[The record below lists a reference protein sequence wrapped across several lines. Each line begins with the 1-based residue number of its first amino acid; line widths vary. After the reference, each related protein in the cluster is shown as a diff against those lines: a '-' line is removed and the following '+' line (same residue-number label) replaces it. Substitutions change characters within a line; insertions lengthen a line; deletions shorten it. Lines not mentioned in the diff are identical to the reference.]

1 MQRRISSNL
10 AGSHCMCQL
19 IYHPDYKK
27 YDLGQDHPFDP
38 RRAEMVLDLLKEIG
52 YLKQK
57 IIKPEPL
64 SVQDLLVVHDP
75 EYINAIETVSGGKD
89 FPNIEDYGLGTLDN
103 PIVPDMAEAARL
115 QAGGTVLGAELLIQN
130 KANKALQLGG
140 GFHHARTSMAEGF
153 CLYNDLALAIRKMTN
168 NGWHVVYLDLD
179 VHHGDGVQ
187 EIFYSDENV
196 MTISFHESGEYLFPG
211 TGWIYELGKGM
222 GRSLKLNLPLE
233 PFTEGKSYLEVFNG
247 VVPPALAWF
256 KPDALIVQAGADA
269 HYSDPLADLML
280 TTKDFENIYRRVI
293 KLAGKFCKGRILF
306 TFGGGYSLT
315 ATPRI
320 WTILYLLLFNLE
332 FPVELPEKWRKEW
345 GNKIGKQLPGL
356 LHDPDPAFD
365 PIPKKIEIESHN
377 KELIQRITDIVAP
390 DWL

>member
-1 MQRRISSNL
+1 
-10 AGSHCMCQL
+10 MCQL

-38 RRAEMVLDLLKEIG
+38 RRIEMVLDLLNELG
-52 YLKQK
+52 QLGH
-57 IIKPEPL
+57 IIKPELLIP
-64 SVQDLLVVHDP
+64 QDLLEIHDP
-75 EYINAIETVSGGKD
+75 EYVNAIESVSEGKTIS
-89 FPNIEDYGLGTLDN
+89 NIEDFGLGTLDN
-103 PIVPDMAEAARL
+103 PIVPGMAEGARL
-115 QAGGTVLGAELLIQN
+115 QTGGTVLGAQLLIQN
-130 KANKALQLGG
+130 KANKVLQLGG
-140 GFHHARTSMAEGF
+140 GFHHARKSMAEGF

-168 NGWHVVYLDLD
+168 AGWHVVYLDLD

-233 PFTEGKSYLEVFNG
+233 PFTEGDSYLEVFNG
-247 VVPPALAWF
+247 VVPSALTWF
-256 KPDALIVQAGADA
+256 KPDALVVQAGADA

-280 TTKDFENIYRRVI
+280 TTHDFENIYRRVI
-293 KLAGKFCKGRILF
+293 ELTNKMCNGRVLF
-306 TFGGGYSLT
+306 TFGGGYSLN

-320 WTILYLLLFNLE
+320 WTILYLLLMNLE
-332 FPVELPEKWRKEW
+332 IPIELPEKWRKRWE
-345 GNKIGKQLPGL
+345 NKIDKKLPIL
-356 LHDPDPAFD
+356 LHDPSPAYE
-365 PIPKKIEIESHN
+365 PIPRKPEIEKHN
-377 KELIQRITDIVAP
+377 RELIQRIMDAVAP